1 MPRHDIDNEM
11 YFDDAR
17 RCTAKGVFAVEE
29 ADYENVIFG
38 KAPAKPKPQGAR
50 RRSEEHTCWP
60 FVEYPPLNRSC
71 RAERQAGWCRLQD
84 QEDHAGQQEGQA
96 LGRIAALSD

>member
-38 KAPAKPKPQGAR
+38 KAPAKPKPQGTR
-50 RRSEEHTCWP
+50 RRSEAHT
-60 FVEYPPLNRSC
+60 
-71 RAERQAGWCRLQD
+71 
-84 QEDHAGQQEGQA
+84 
-96 LGRIAALSD
+96 